1 MLVQI
6 LLQYIKNNQFFV
18 KANQQVLMVLEIDTQ
33 RLVVDFEVGA

>member
-6 LLQYIKNNQFFV
+6 LLQIIKNNQFFV